1 MDARLQRRVQRYGW
15 DLAVQDYVRHWHGPL
30 AGVQSELLALAALA
44 IPILMAARVLRRAG
58 FSRWWALRVLVPVV
72 NLIGLWLFAYVRW
85 PAIDRDR

>member
-1 MDARLQRRVQRYGW
+1 MLR
-15 DLAVQDYVRHWHGPL
+15 DLIL
-30 AGVQSELLALAALA
+30 AFDRFIESPSPIELLALASLA

-58 FSRWWALRVLVPVV
+58 FSRWWALLVLVPVV

>member
-1 MDARLQRRVQRYGW
+1 MLR
-15 DLAVQDYVRHWHGPL
+15 DLIL
-30 AGVQSELLALAALA
+30 AFDRFIESPSPIELLALAALA

-58 FSRWWALRVLVPVV
+58 FSRWWALLVLVPVV